1 MFDFN
6 NGKCSTWSATNR
18 NNASITSITLS
29 EGPLPGIIIAVNI
42 FSVST
47 SDYLDNNNWFVYITR
62 VFDSLINLNA
72 GFSMCLYNEMTLTLY
87 NCIKCIYP
95 VYLYILVI
103 GVIIYSQHSTRVSN
117 KTASYSVQDLASLT
131 LLVSPKSSS
140 LL

>member
-29 EGPLPGIIIAVNI
+29 EGPLPGIIIAMNI

-62 VFDSLINLNA
+62 VFVSLINLNA
-72 GFSMCLYNEMTLTLY
+72 GFSMCLYNEMTLTL
-87 NCIKCIYP
+87 
-95 VYLYILVI
+95 
-103 GVIIYSQHSTRVSN
+103 
-117 KTASYSVQDLASLT
+117 
-131 LLVSPKSSS
+131 
-140 LL
+140 